1 MRKLNKEEK
10 KNAPELKEVPFQ
22 LQVYYTA
29 PDGSKAVRVYTKL
42 QEFTKDREQAEA
54 NMVQREILFANA
66 AQKASYF
73 TLESNVKAAKYKHQT
88 NMNMAQRRNLAIP
101 QMMQQQQM
109 MVMQMSSSS
118 RAEEMNDMV
127 SNAMYANKKITRNK
141 MI

>member
-1 MRKLNKEEK
+1 MRKLNEEEK
-10 KNAPELKEVPFQ
+10 KNVPELKEVPFQ

-29 PDGSKAVRVYTKL
+29 PDGSKAVRVYTKV
-42 QEFTKDREQAEA
+42 QEFTKNREQAES
-54 NMVQREILFANA
+54 NMLQREILFANA
-66 AQKASYF
+66 AQKASHF

-88 NMNMAQRRNLAIP
+88 HMNMALRRNMAIP
-101 QMMQQQQM
+101 QAVQQQQQM
-109 MVMQMSSSS
+109 LMNLSSSS